1 MFKTTI
7 KLLCLAGL
15 LATGFSADKIAVT
28 TRKQGAVEIK
38 RAEEQQTSELKKGS
52 FLYNSDLVLTG
63 KDGSALILF
72 LDDKSQLKLKG
83 DTKVTISGSR
93 DLSGISKR
101 VNMDFG
107 VLKVSVA
114 EQRKGAFVIETPTSV
129 ASVKG
134 TEFWIISTTDAGDI
148 IISNSGT
155 IELVNSETG
164 EVIIVPVGAIIES
177 TPDGQLN
184 ILETIKISGRAA
196 GEASGDQFNLNQI
209 QLIEGSVDVN
219 SISGVITIS
228 EGTVFEGGAIAVG
241 VQVTVRGAFDSMT
254 GSTVATLVE
263 VATPLQIEAVVTSA
277 VSSGQFGI
285 GEVSVVQG
293 EVETPPG
300 IVGITENTVTEGAE
314 IEVGATV
321 AVTGYYN
328 EETGVINAT
337 TLLVTAVVAQI
348 NIVTVS
354 GTALS
359 AITNNQFEI
368 GEISVVSGEIETSA
382 LSGTIITT
390 SNTELTGA
398 VVDSGLTVVVTGV
411 YSDSTQ
417 AILALSITAV
427 RIAIDQI
434 VVSVTGIA
442 QSSIE
447 NNLFSIAE
455 ITVEDGDVPATNLS
469 GVIVIT
475 DSTITDECTVEAGVA
490 VFIIGIYDPASQNII
505 ASIME
510 ACSAEEEMI
519 PVTISGTVQTGIIS
533 NQFTLGD
540 LLLIDGDADI
550 SALTGNIIVP
560 DNFASGDCEVLPG
573 AQVTVEGVVA
583 SSQDVL
589 ASTIIVE
596 LIVVEG
602 RITSELSN
610 NQIEINVES
619 VMQGNVDESVLTG
632 VVKVDSDTEH
642 EPNDLQVD
650 NIVVIECC
658 RLEIGTG
665 NLIARRI
672 TLQESFEHEL
682 RFELEDSRGNKKELI
697 ITY

>member
-7 KLLCLAGL
+7 RLLCLAGL
-15 LATGFSADKIAVT
+15 LSTGFSADKIAVA

-38 RAEEQQTSELKKGS
+38 RAAEEQISELKKGS
-52 FLYNSDLVLTG
+52 FLFNSDLVLTG

-83 DTKVTISGSR
+83 DTRVTISGSR
-93 DLSGISKR
+93 GRSGISKR

-164 EVIIVPVGAIIES
+164 EVIIVPVGTIIES

-196 GEASGDQFNLNQI
+196 GEISGDQFTLSQI
-209 QLIEGSVDVN
+209 QLIEGSVDIN
-219 SISGVITIS
+219 SITGAITIS
-228 EGTVFEGGAIAVG
+228 DGTVFEGGAIAVG

-263 VATPLQIEAVVTSA
+263 VATPLQIEGVVTSA
-277 VSSGQFGI
+277 VSTGQFGI

-300 IVGITENTVTEGAE
+300 IVAITDNTVTEGAE
-314 IEVGATV
+314 IEVGAAV
-321 AVTGYYN
+321 VVTGYYN
-328 EETGVINAT
+328 EETGVISAT
-337 TLLVTAVVAQI
+337 TVSVTAAAVQI

-368 GEISVVSGEIETSA
+368 GEISVVSGDIETSA
-382 LSGTIITT
+382 LSGAILTT
-390 SNTELTGA
+390 ANTEFTGA
-398 VVDSGLTVVVTGV
+398 VVDSGLSVVVTGV

-417 AILALSITAV
+417 AILSLSVSAV
-427 RIAIDQI
+427 QIAEDQI
-434 VVSVTGIA
+434 GVTVSGIA

-447 NNLFSIAE
+447 NNQFTIAD
-455 ITVEDGDVPATNLS
+455 ITVEDGDVAVANLS
-469 GVIVIT
+469 GIIMVT
-475 DSTITDECTVEAGVA
+475 DSTITDECTVETGTE
-490 VFIIGIYDPASQNII
+490 VFIVGVYDPSSQNII

-510 ACSAEEEMI
+510 ACSTEEEMV
-519 PVTISGTVQTGIIS
+519 PVTLSGTVQAPIIS

-540 LLLIDGDADI
+540 MLLIDGDADI

-560 DNFASGDCEVLPG
+560 DNFAAGDCEVLPG
-573 AQVTVEGVVA
+573 ARVTVEGVVA

-589 ASTIIVE
+589 ASIIIVE

-602 RITSELSN
+602 KITSELSN
-610 NQIEINVES
+610 NQFEINVES
-619 VMQGNVDESVLTG
+619 VMQGNIDESVLTG
-632 VVKVDSDTEH
+632 VVKVDSDTEY
-642 EPNDLQVD
+642 EQSDIQVD
-650 NIVVIECC
+650 YIVAIECC
-658 RLEIGTG
+658 RLELGTG
-665 NLIARRI
+665 NLVAKRI
-672 TLQESFEHEL
+672 TLQESVEHEL

>member
-1 MFKTTI
+1 
-7 KLLCLAGL
+7 
-15 LATGFSADKIAVT
+15 
-28 TRKQGAVEIK
+28 
-38 RAEEQQTSELKKGS
+38 
-52 FLYNSDLVLTG
+52 
-63 KDGSALILF
+63 
-72 LDDKSQLKLKG
+72 
-83 DTKVTISGSR
+83 
-93 DLSGISKR
+93 
-101 VNMDFG
+101 
-107 VLKVSVA
+107 
-114 EQRKGAFVIETPTSV
+114 
-129 ASVKG
+129 
-134 TEFWIISTTDAGDI
+134 
-148 IISNSGT
+148 
-155 IELVNSETG
+155 
-164 EVIIVPVGAIIES
+164 
-177 TPDGQLN
+177 
-184 ILETIKISGRAA
+184 
-196 GEASGDQFNLNQI
+196 
-209 QLIEGSVDVN
+209 
-219 SISGVITIS
+219 
-228 EGTVFEGGAIAVG
+228 
-241 VQVTVRGAFDSMT
+241 
-254 GSTVATLVE
+254 
-263 VATPLQIEAVVTSA
+263 PLQIEGVVTSA

-337 TLLVTAVVAQI
+337 TLLVTAVAAQI

-368 GEISVVSGEIETSA
+368 GEISVVSGEVETSA
-382 LSGTIITT
+382 LSGIIITT
-390 SNTELTGA
+390 TNTELTGA
-398 VVDSGLTVVVTGV
+398 VVDSGLSVVVTGV

-417 AILALSITAV
+417 AILALSVTAV
-427 RIAIDQI
+427 RIAEDKIG
-434 VVSVTGIA
+434 VTVTGIA
-442 QSSIE
+442 QSSID
-447 NNLFSIAE
+447 NNQFTIAE
-455 ITVEDGDVPATNLS
+455 ITVEDGDVPAANLS

-510 ACSAEEEMI
+510 ACSAAEEMI

-550 SALTGNIIVP
+550 SALTGNIIIP
-560 DNFASGDCEVLPG
+560 DSYSSGDCEVLPG
-573 AQVTVEGVVA
+573 ARVTVEGVVA
-583 SSQDVL
+583 PSQDVL
-589 ASTIIVE
+589 AAIIIVE

-610 NQIEINVES
+610 NQLEINVES
-619 VMQGNVDESVLTG
+619 VMQGNIDESILSG
-632 VVKVDSDTEH
+632 LVKVDTDTEY
-642 EPNDLQVD
+642 EENDLQVD
-650 NIVVIECC
+650 YIVVVECC

-665 NLIARRI
+665 NLVAKRI